1 MQRALLWLEGARGRP
16 SSRPDRDTARPLY
29 DRYRVV
35 KRLVASFDA
44 VSYLF
49 VNPFWLCCLTVLK
62 ITRFIMFVIFFQMK
76 LNCSNELATIMENE
90 ALPFTNSDSPEESP
104 ESMDKESNSDAD
116 NKDSSSENK
125 EIDEGASSSAKSTA
139 SDQAILLVEEKRDVI
154 NENLHILPLH
164 ELNKLLVEAKGL
176 KLSLRATIKTMEAN
190 YEDLNGRNLTGDDK
204 ELILQTYAKYK
215 ETKARV
221 RLLTALVNKQKKM

>member
-1 MQRALLWLEGARGRP
+1 MPLP
-16 SSRPDRDTARPLY
+16 SL
-29 DRYRVV
+29 
-35 KRLVASFDA
+35 
-44 VSYLF
+44 
-49 VNPFWLCCLTVLK
+49 
-62 ITRFIMFVIFFQMK
+62 
-76 LNCSNELATIMENE
+76 
-90 ALPFTNSDSPEESP
+90 DSPEESP
-104 ESMDKESNSDAD
+104 ESIDKESNSDVD

-139 SDQAILLVEEKRDVI
+139 SDQAVLLVEEKKDVI

-164 ELNKLLVEAKGL
+164 ELNKLLGEAKGL

-190 YEDLNGRNLTGDDK
+190 YEDVNGRNLTGNDK

-215 ETKARV
+215 ETKARI